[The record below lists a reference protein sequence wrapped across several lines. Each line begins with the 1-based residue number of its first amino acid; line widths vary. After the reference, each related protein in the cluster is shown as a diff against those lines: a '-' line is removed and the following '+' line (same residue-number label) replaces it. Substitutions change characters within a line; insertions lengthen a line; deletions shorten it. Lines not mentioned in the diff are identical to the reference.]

1 MLLFSKS
8 RFRCFSHSWAAPT
21 AVILCAAMPQ
31 KHSSLTACCKRA
43 GCSSAW
49 FNDRV
54 LPSRQSAVRFH
65 FSAPPFGI
73 FPQKPLL
80 ARTGPKPTVTGID
93 CSCYF
98 SASSR
103 YNDNKVVI
111 TPLSSPF
118 LLSHS
123 RNCRG
128 VSVCGPNRDHPY
140 SPAEAPGTTSGG
152 RKCWNCA
159 REVTSMFI
167 CSQCNT
173 IQPPHEFV
181 SLEQEESDR
190 QVSVEAI
197 AKTSQSE
204 TKQPTSNH
212 AENISEAPLLLNYFH
227 IFQVEPKFDIDL
239 QAVKKEYRRILA
251 ELHPDKFSGSSE
263 KEQEY
268 SHRISTLVN
277 RALKTL
283 QSPYLRGRYL
293 LKVKAFKVQA
303 SDDSYSANSQQF
315 LQLVLEWNEI
325 LVELPPGDSQGLGTL
340 REKLSNARQDLM
352 GNISKYFESGNLVQV
367 DDCLAQLKYL
377 DNISE
382 KLKFQFD

>member
-1 MLLFSKS
+1 
-8 RFRCFSHSWAAPT
+8 
-21 AVILCAAMPQ
+21 
-31 KHSSLTACCKRA
+31 
-43 GCSSAW
+43 
-49 FNDRV
+49 
-54 LPSRQSAVRFH
+54 
-65 FSAPPFGI
+65 
-73 FPQKPLL
+73 
-80 ARTGPKPTVTGID
+80 
-93 CSCYF
+93 
-98 SASSR
+98 
-103 YNDNKVVI
+103 
-111 TPLSSPF
+111 
-118 LLSHS
+118 
-123 RNCRG
+123 
-128 VSVCGPNRDHPY
+128 
-140 SPAEAPGTTSGG
+140 
-152 RKCWNCA
+152 
-159 REVTSMFI
+159 MFI

-173 IQPPHEFV
+173 IQPPPEFV

-325 LVELPPGDSQGLGTL
+325 LEELPPGDSQGLGTL
-340 REKLSNARQDLM
+340 REKLSNARQELM